1 MPQGMLGNSE
11 ALRRII
17 SGPVCDLIV
26 KLNGPDHADYETAL
40 GKILRREDVIWH
52 PPFERNEH
60 GHIIVTVTG
69 LDLTGVQ
76 EIERL
81 EAAGYVL
88 SNWAKSCLLSTKK
101 DSYDKKHRLVANQL
115 YKVALMPG
123 KEIPDANRTADAL
136 RKRGMEKYGYGKPQ
150 GGLIPRIRESVSDKQ
165 MEEMDGAWYIAGLH
179 DPIEDS
185 GGLPG
190 VLGASRSVGGRAL
203 DAGWDGPGSR
213 WDGYGLF
220 AFPVLASG
228 TQA

>member
-1 MPQGMLGNSE
+1 MSNIGTLPGERLAGLSADLFHKLQSGNISVE
-11 ALRRII
+11 ELALFTQRKN
-17 SGPVCDLIV
+17 PF
-26 KLNGPDHADYETAL
+26 A
-40 GKILRREDVIWH
+40 
-52 PPFERNEH
+52 FERNEH

-185 GGLPG
+185 GGDP
-190 VLGASRSVGGRAL
+190 SVL
-203 DAGWDGPGSR
+203 DAGRRGGGRRLFADWGTPGIRWYDG
-213 WDGYGLF
+213 GLF

>member
-1 MPQGMLGNSE
+1 MSNIGTLPGERLAGLSADLFHKLQSGNISVE
-11 ALRRII
+11 ELALFTQRKN
-17 SGPVCDLIV
+17 PF
-26 KLNGPDHADYETAL
+26 A
-40 GKILRREDVIWH
+40 
-52 PPFERNEH
+52 FERNEH

-185 GGLPG
+185 GGDP
-190 VLGASRSVGGRAL
+190 SVL
-203 DAGWDGPGSR
+203 DAGRRGGGRRLSAYWGGPGSR
-213 WDGYGLF
+213 WDDGGLF

>member
-1 MPQGMLGNSE
+1 MSNIGTLPGERLAGLSADLFHKLQSGNISVE
-11 ALRRII
+11 ELALFTQRKN
-17 SGPVCDLIV
+17 PF
-26 KLNGPDHADYETAL
+26 A
-40 GKILRREDVIWH
+40 
-52 PPFERNEH
+52 FERNEH

-185 GGLPG
+185 DGDPS
-190 VLGASRSVGGRAL
+190 VLDADRSGGGRGL
-203 DAGWDGPGSR
+203 DASWDGPGGR
-213 WDGYGLF
+213 WGDDGLF

>member
-1 MPQGMLGNSE
+1 MSNIGTLPGERLAGLSADLFHKLQSGNISVE
-11 ALRRII
+11 ELALFTQRKN
-17 SGPVCDLIV
+17 PF
-26 KLNGPDHADYETAL
+26 A
-40 GKILRREDVIWH
+40 
-52 PPFERNEH
+52 FERNEH

-185 GGLPG
+185 GGNPG
-190 VLGASRSVGGRAL
+190 VLLANRGGGGRRL
-203 DAGWDGPGSR
+203 GAGWGGPGNP
-213 WDGYGLF
+213 WNDDGLF